1 MKNKYNEVKYCD
13 NCEVE
18 ITSMEYDENKCLCND
33 CKSKEEKE
41 NILSLSEINQT
52 MFMLRRI
59 IDYKNATPKVIES
72 IQIISE
78 FLMESMFEK

>member
-13 NCEVE
+13 TCEVE
-18 ITSMEYDENKCLCND
+18 ITSMEYDENNGLCND

-41 NILSLSEINQT
+41 NILSLSEINQA
-52 MFMLRRI
+52 MALLRRI

-78 FLMESMFEK
+78 FLIESMFEK